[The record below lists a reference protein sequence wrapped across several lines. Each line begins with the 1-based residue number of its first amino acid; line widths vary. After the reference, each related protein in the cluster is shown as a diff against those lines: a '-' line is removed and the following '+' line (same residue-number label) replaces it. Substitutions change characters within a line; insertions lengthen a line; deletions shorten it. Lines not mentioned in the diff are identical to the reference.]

1 MEHNN
6 KKTTSLRKPSLIESI
21 IVLLSMVFFVSIGY
35 GVFKLELQVML
46 LCTATF
52 TALMAMRLGL
62 SWTVLEKAI
71 SQRMVKVLP
80 AVYIMFT
87 VGGLIATFIYSGT
100 IPMLIYYGLQIISPQ
115 FLIPCSFLI
124 CAILATAT
132 GTGWGSA
139 GTAGVALI
147 GIAMGL
153 EIPLAPVAAAVVAG
167 STFGDKLSPLSDT
180 TNMAALSAGTDLYA
194 HVRSMLWTTIP
205 AAVVT
210 VIIYTVYGLRFGGDF
225 VMPENVSSML
235 ATMDQMYTWNPL
247 LLIPFVIILLGSLLR
262 KPTLPVMYIG
272 IAVAV
277 ALGMIFQGFTLGH
290 GLTAFVSGFKITMVP
305 GLDAAATN
313 ADVLTLVQR
322 GGLTSMSNIILTIF
336 CAYSFAGIAEEAGF
350 MEKIIDAVIG
360 KIKTRGATVAAGI
373 CTAITLTIIGVS
385 GYISLIMTGELFRK
399 PYLKQ
404 RMDLSVLSRT
414 CEDGGTMICSI
425 VPFSTSGLFYAGALG
440 VPVLSYLP
448 WHFMAFICPILA
460 IIYGYTGIG
469 IKTISQEKADRQIRE
484 LGFEVD

>member
-1 MEHNN
+1 
-6 KKTTSLRKPSLIESI
+6 
-21 IVLLSMVFFVSIGY
+21 
-35 GVFKLELQVML
+35 ML

-139 GTAGVALI
+139 GTAGVLPLI

-153 EIPLAPVAAAVVAG
+153 EIPLAPVAAAVAAG
-167 STFGDKLSPLSDT
+167 STFGDKLSLPSDT
-180 TNMAALSAGTDLYA
+180 NNMRALSAGTDLYA
-194 HVRSMLWTTIP
+194 HVRSMRGPRSP

-235 ATMDQMYTWNPL
+235 ANNGPDVYL
-247 LLIPFVIILLGSLLR
+247 ESSALIPFVIILR
-262 KPTLPVMYIG
+262 
-272 IAVAV
+272 
-277 ALGMIFQGFTLGH
+277 
-290 GLTAFVSGFKITMVP
+290 GL
-305 GLDAAATN
+305 
-313 ADVLTLVQR
+313 
-322 GGLTSMSNIILTIF
+322 
-336 CAYSFAGIAEEAGF
+336 C
-350 MEKIIDAVIG
+350 
-360 KIKTRGATVAAGI
+360 
-373 CTAITLTIIGVS
+373 
-385 GYISLIMTGELFRK
+385 
-399 PYLKQ
+399 
-404 RMDLSVLSRT
+404 
-414 CEDGGTMICSI
+414 
-425 VPFSTSGLFYAGALG
+425 
-440 VPVLSYLP
+440 
-448 WHFMAFICPILA
+448 
-460 IIYGYTGIG
+460 
-469 IKTISQEKADRQIRE
+469 
-484 LGFEVD
+484 

>member
-1 MEHNN
+1 
-6 KKTTSLRKPSLIESI
+6 
-21 IVLLSMVFFVSIGY
+21 
-35 GVFKLELQVML
+35 
-46 LCTATF
+46 
-52 TALMAMRLGL
+52 
-62 SWTVLEKAI
+62 
-71 SQRMVKVLP
+71 
-80 AVYIMFT
+80 
-87 VGGLIATFIYSGT
+87 
-100 IPMLIYYGLQIISPQ
+100 
-115 FLIPCSFLI
+115 
-124 CAILATAT
+124 
-132 GTGWGSA
+132 
-139 GTAGVALI
+139 
-147 GIAMGL
+147 
-153 EIPLAPVAAAVVAG
+153 
-167 STFGDKLSPLSDT
+167 
-180 TNMAALSAGTDLYA
+180 
-194 HVRSMLWTTIP
+194 MLWTTIP
-205 AAVVT
+205 AAVVA

-247 LLIPFVIILLGSLLR
+247 LLVPFVIILLGSLWK
-262 KPTLPVMYIG
+262 KPALPVMNIS

-277 ALGMIFQGFTLGH
+277 ALGMIFQGFTLSH

-305 GLDAAATN
+305 GLDAAVTN

-336 CAYSFAGIAEEAGF
+336 CAYSFAGITEEAGF

-469 IKTISQEKADRQIRE
+469 IKTISQEEADRQIRE
-484 LGFEVD
+484 LGFDVD